1 MRKALRGVWKET
13 IDVKVADLMAPD
25 VVTVQRHH
33 TEEQARDLMQ
43 RNGFHALPVVDSD
56 VTVAGIVSSQDLAA
70 NLKGSTPIGSVMTSE
85 VYIIPQYNDVH
96 HAARLMRNH
105 KIHHVVVPQEK
116 KVVGV
121 LSSFDLLKL
130 VEQHRFVM
138 KAGPTPS
145 RREARRQ

>member
-1 MRKALRGVWKET
+1 MN
-13 IDVKVADLMAPD
+13 IKVGDLMVPD

-33 TEEQARDLMQ
+33 TVGHARDLMQ
-43 RNGFHALPVVDSD
+43 RNSIHALPVVDSD
-56 VTVAGIVSSQDLAA
+56 GTVAGVVSSQDLAA
-70 NLKGSTPIGSVMTSE
+70 ALKQDTPISNVMTSD
-85 VYIIPQYNDVH
+85 VYTIPEYNDVH

-105 KIHHVVVPQEK
+105 KIHHVVVTEEK

-138 KAGPTPS
+138 KPGPTPS
-145 RREARRQ
+145 RRRGRRQ

>member
-1 MRKALRGVWKET
+1 
-13 IDVKVADLMAPD
+13 MAPE

-33 TEEQARDLMQ
+33 TVEHARDLMQ

-56 VTVAGIVSSQDLAA
+56 VTVAGILSSQDLTA
-70 NLKGSTPIGSVMTSE
+70 NLKGSTPIGGVMTSE
-85 VYIIPQYNDVH
+85 VYIIPQYNDIH
-96 HAARLMRNH
+96 HTARLMRNH
-105 KIHHVVVPQEK
+105 KIHHVVTQEK

-145 RREARRQ
+145 RGEARRQ

>member
-1 MRKALRGVWKET
+1 
-13 IDVKVADLMAPD
+13 MAPD

-33 TEEQARDLMQ
+33 TVEHARDLMQ

-70 NLKGSTPIGSVMTSE
+70 NLKGSTPIGGVMTSE
-85 VYIIPQYNDVH
+85 VYIIPQYNDIH
-96 HAARLMRNH
+96 PAARLMRNH
-105 KIHHVVVPQEK
+105 KIHHVVTQEK

>member
-1 MRKALRGVWKET
+1 MRKAPRGVWKET
-13 IDVKVADLMAPD
+13 IDVIGSGSDGSRRGDGPAAPHGGACAGSD
-25 VVTVQRHH
+25 AAQRIPR
-33 TEEQARDLMQ
+33 AAGRGLGRDGRRHPFVPGSRSEPQ
-43 RNGFHALPVVDSD
+43 
-56 VTVAGIVSSQDLAA
+56 
-70 NLKGSTPIGSVMTSE
+70 GSTPIGGVMTSE
-85 VYIIPQYNDVH
+85 VYTIPQYNDIH
-96 HAARLMRNH
+96 HTARLMRNH
-105 KIHHVVVPQEK
+105 KIHHVVTQEK

>member
-1 MRKALRGVWKET
+1 MN
-13 IDVKVADLMAPD
+13 VKVADLMVPD

-33 TEEQARDLMQ
+33 TVEHARELMR

-70 NLKGSTPIGSVMTSE
+70 DLKGSTPISSVMTRE
-85 VYIIPQYNDVH
+85 VYTIPQYNGVH

-105 KIHHVVVPQEK
+105 KIHHVVVTHEK

-121 LSSFDLLKL
+121 LTSFDLLKL

-145 RREARRQ
+145 KREPRRR